1 MSRRAVLIACV
12 LSLAGGRLLA
22 QVPAKERIPIRDPE
36 RLEALG
42 FSRDATN
49 VYVWSRAE
57 LGASLAAGPANLE
70 SPETWGT
77 GVGYS
82 TVNGLQLQEYYV
94 DTLLARSWDKTYCFD
109 DNGTYGAVY
118 ATAQIQVPEGASLG
132 VFRFWAYD
140 SDPDLDLWFYVW
152 EVCQPIGYDPPTNT
166 MIAQGQTLGSSGYFP
181 GSKSLNNLTVDNKAC
196 AYAVTVEF
204 APLGEECRA
213 LALTVQKLQFS
224 WTRQV
229 SLPPATATFGD
240 VPTDH
245 NFFQFVEALVKSG
258 ITGGCG
264 GGNYCPDAPLT
275 RGQMAVFLAKALGLQ
290 WP

>member
-1 MSRRAVLIACV
+1 MSTRAALIACV

-22 QVPAKERIPIRDPE
+22 QVPPEERIAIRDPE

-49 VYVWSRAE
+49 VYVWSKADLGGGRATE
-57 LGASLAAGPANLE
+57 TANLE
-70 SPETWGT
+70 NPETWGT

-82 TVNGLQLQEYYV
+82 TVQSHELQEYGDV
-94 DTLLARSWDKTYCFD
+94 TRLVRSWNQTYCN
-109 DNGTYGAVY
+109 DNSGYPGGAY
-118 ATAQIQVPEGASLG
+118 THAQIRVPEGASLG

-152 EVCQPIGYDPPTNT
+152 EVCQPIGYDPPTDT
-166 MIAQGQTLGSSGYFP
+166 LIAQGQTLGSSGHFP

-196 AYAVTVEF
+196 AYTVGVNF
-204 APLGEECRA
+204 AIADEECRGAA
-213 LALTVQKLQFS
+213 LKVHKLQFS

-229 SLPPATATFGD
+229 SPPPATATFGD

-245 NFFQFVEALVKSG
+245 PFFQFVEALAKSG

-264 GGNYCPDAPLT
+264 GGSYCPDAPLT